1 MLAMRKAKRSA
12 VASASAP
19 SWNCVYW
26 AKRIGSI
33 ISVECNVNGPLKQR
47 VVLSFDDFVG
57 ASEDRRRQSEAE
69 CFWPS

>member
-1 MLAMRKAKRSA
+1 MIST
-12 VASASAP
+12 VFIHIS
-19 SWNCVYW
+19 
-26 AKRIGSI
+26 RIGTH
-33 ISVECNVNGPLKQR
+33 EYQLPLLKQR